1 MAKSKRNPKL
11 RVIAGGAAPKA
22 VVSAPPRKPSKTG
35 PVSLPPSRSNARA
48 IEREPDNDTEDP
60 TEAHESEN
68 EHDSES
74 RLASPDRG
82 IPRMAIFA
90 VLVVI
95 VGIAAY
101 FLTRSAQPC
110 APWPRSRPGPSPG
123 AVRQSLITP
132 GASAARRAR
141 HARGTW

>member
-22 VVSAPPRKPSKTG
+22 VVSAPPRKVPKTG
-35 PVSLPPSRSNARA
+35 PVSIPPSRASARA
-48 IEREPDNDTEDP
+48 VEREPENDTDDETT
-60 TEAHESEN
+60 TEERDE
-68 EHDSES
+68 ES
-74 RLASPDRG
+74 RLATPERG

-101 FLTRSAQPC
+101 FLTRSAQRAPATATPAAPTLSATP
-110 APWPRSRPGPSPG
+110 APWAAQPQAPAPSVSP
-123 AVRQSLITP
+123 
-132 GASAARRAR
+132 
-141 HARGTW
+141 